1 MIEDGLV
8 TECSSSSAFII
19 KDDVLITRP
28 LSNDILP
35 GIRRKVILGLAEQ
48 AGLSVQQ
55 RTFGMS
61 EVYEA
66 DEAFIS
72 AATLMVL
79 PIVKADGR
87 AIGGGAVGKY
97 VPRLRE
103 MYAARLRA
111 EAGLQ

>member
-1 MIEDGLV
+1 MR
-8 TECSSSSAFII
+8 T
-19 KDDVLITRP
+19 VLITRP

-55 RTFGMS
+55 RAFGMS

-72 AATLMVL
+72 AATLMLL

-87 AIGGGAVGKY
+87 AIGGGTVGKY

-103 MYAARLRA
+103 MYAARLKA
-111 EAGLQ
+111 EAGL

>member
-1 MIEDGLV
+1 
-8 TECSSSSAFII
+8 
-19 KDDVLITRP
+19 
-28 LSNDILP
+28 
-35 GIRRKVILGLAEQ
+35 
-48 AGLSVQQ
+48 
-55 RTFGMS
+55 MS

-72 AATLMVL
+72 AATLMLL

-87 AIGGGAVGKY
+87 AIGGGVVGKY

-111 EAGLQ
+111 EAGL

>member
-55 RTFGMS
+55 RAFGMS

-72 AATLMVL
+72 AATLMLL

-87 AIGGGAVGKY
+87 QIGGGTVGKY

-103 MYAARLRA
+103 MYAARLKA
-111 EAGLQ
+111 EAGL